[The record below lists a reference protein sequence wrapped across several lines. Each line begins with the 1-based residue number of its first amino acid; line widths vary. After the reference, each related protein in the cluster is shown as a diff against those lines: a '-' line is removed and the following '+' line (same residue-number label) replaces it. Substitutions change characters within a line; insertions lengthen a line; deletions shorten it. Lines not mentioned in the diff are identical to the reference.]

1 MELGERIKTARIEA
15 GLSQRQLCGEVCT
28 RNMLSMIESGRA
40 KPSMETLRHFA
51 RQLGKP
57 LGWFLEEET
66 TVSPN
71 RSVMEK
77 AETAWKNGDFSGG
90 LEILGGYRGP
100 DPAYDAVR
108 YLLEIALLL
117 ELADRAVRQGKLP
130 FARGLLDRVARA
142 GESTAY
148 PWDRQRWLLLRFAAG
163 EDARDLAPSL
173 TGMEQ
178 RLQLLARAALD
189 SGKPDR
195 AAEYLAA
202 VDQREP
208 KWYLLTGQALLEKKD
223 YAAAASALHAAE
235 EAFPAKCLPA
245 LEICYRE
252 LGNFEMAYRYACKG
266 RDLRTARNGT

>member
-1 MELGERIKTARIEA
+1 MELGERIKTARIEC

-28 RNMLSMIESGRA
+28 RNMLSMIESGKA
-40 KPSMETLRHFA
+40 KPSMETLRYFA

-57 LGWFLEEET
+57 LSWFLEEEA
-66 TVSPN
+66 VLSPN
-71 RSVMEK
+71 QAVMEK

-90 LEILGGYRGP
+90 LESLGDYRGP
-100 DPAYDAVR
+100 DPVFDSVR

-117 ELADRAVRQGKLP
+117 ELASRAVRQGKLP

-142 GESTAY
+142 GENTAY

-178 RLQLLARAALD
+178 RLLLLARAALD

-208 KWYLLTGQALLEKKD
+208 EWYLLSGQALMKKED
-223 YAAAASALHAAE
+223 YAAAASALQTV
-235 EAFPAKCLPA
+235 EAQYPEVCLPA
-245 LEICYRE
+245 LEVCYRE
-252 LGNFEMAYRYACKG
+252 LGNFEMAYKYACKE
-266 RDLRTARNGT
+266 RAFKTEN

>member
-40 KPSMETLRHFA
+40 KPSMETLRHFS

-57 LGWFLEEET
+57 LSWFLEEEA
-66 TVSPN
+66 VLSPN
-71 RSVMEK
+71 QAVMEK
-77 AETAWKNGDFSGG
+77 VETAWKNGDFSGG
-90 LEILGGYRGP
+90 LESLGDYRGP
-100 DPAYDAVR
+100 DPVFDSVR
-108 YLLEIALLL
+108 YLLETTLLL

-142 GESTAY
+142 GENTAY

-178 RLQLLARAALD
+178 RLQLLAKAAMEAGD
-189 SGKPDR
+189 PSR
-195 AAEYLAA
+195 AAEYLTA

-208 KWYLLTGQALLEKKD
+208 EWYLQMGTILLEKKE
-223 YAAAASALHAAE
+223 YAAAAEMLQAAE
-235 EAFPAKCLPA
+235 AQFPLQCISL

-252 LGNFEMAYRYACKG
+252 LGDFELAYKYACKE
-266 RDLRTARNGT
+266 RAFKTEN